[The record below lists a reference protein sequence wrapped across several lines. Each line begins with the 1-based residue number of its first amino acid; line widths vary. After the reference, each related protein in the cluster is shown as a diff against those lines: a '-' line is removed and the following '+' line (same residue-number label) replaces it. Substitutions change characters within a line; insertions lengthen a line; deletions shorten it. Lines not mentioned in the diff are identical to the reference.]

1 MSEATDRA
9 FVLHRRPYRET
20 SLLVELL
27 TADHGRVGVVAR
39 GGRRGRKGAGSGLEP
54 YRPLRVAWRGKG
66 ELKTLAGVEPAGAPP
81 RLAGETLYLGFY
93 LNELLLRTT
102 ARFDP
107 HPRLA
112 AGYEA
117 TLQRL
122 SAGLAERAL
131 RAFEAHLLD
140 ELGVGPDWT
149 ACAGCGAT
157 VSAEQSY
164 AFQAEMGLLCPAC
177 APGRTP
183 FSGAGALAL
192 RQPPEDIPESALRP
206 ARDLARAALAPHLGD
221 RPLESRQLLR
231 SLRDKGG

>member
-1 MSEATDRA
+1 MSEVADRA

-20 SLLVELL
+20 SLLVELF

-39 GGRRGRKGAGSGLEP
+39 GGRRGRKGAGGGLEP
-54 YRPLRVAWRGKG
+54 YRPLRVTWRGKG

-81 RLAGETLYLGFY
+81 RLSGETLYLGFY

-102 ARFDP
+102 ARFDA

-117 TLQRL
+117 TLARL
-122 SAGLAERAL
+122 AAGLGERAL
-131 RAFEAHLLD
+131 RGFEAHLLR

-149 ACAGCGAT
+149 ACAGCGAP

-164 AFQAEMGLLCPAC
+164 AFQAELGLLCPAC
-177 APGRTP
+177 AVGRTP
-183 FSGAGALAL
+183 FPAAGGLALAGDAEAK
-192 RQPPEDIPESALRP
+192 PEAALRP
-206 ARDLARAALAPHLGD
+206 ARDLARAALAPHLGT
-221 RPLESRQLLR
+221 RPLQSRELLR
-231 SLRDKGG
+231 ALRRGG